1 MNWQGKR
8 VLVTGAN
15 ANTGFEIA
23 RRFADA
29 GATVFLHA
37 PTPGEARAASARL
50 RATARVEVWP
60 VAADFRRPAR
70 IGPMIDGI
78 LRRAGE
84 IDILINNAVDQAMG
98 YAMQDTPQSVLRAA
112 IAINLESLFVCT
124 QAVVRAMIKQGGGAV
139 VNIGS
144 NTSERAI
151 RNRSAYIATKG
162 ALDALTRALAVELAD
177 HGIRVNMVVPGYIH
191 SDRWKS
197 LTNGVVARRRAN
209 LPLGREARAI
219 DVAEAILFLASDAA
233 RSITGARLAVDAGS
247 LAQLLPADV
256 ETGAGLLRRPTKAK

>member
-23 RRFADA
+23 RRFADV

-37 PTPGEARAASARL
+37 PTLGEARAAAARL
-50 RATARVEVWP
+50 RTTARMKVWP

-78 LRRAGE
+78 LRRVGG
-84 IDILINNAVDQAMG
+84 IDILVNNAVDQAMG
-98 YAMQDTPQSVLRAA
+98 YAMQDTPQPFLRAA

-124 QAVVRAMIKQGGGAV
+124 QAVVRAMIKQGAGTV

-151 RNRSAYIATKG
+151 RKRSVYIATKG

-197 LTNGVVARRRAN
+197 LTKGLVVRRRAN

-256 ETGAGLLRRPTKAK
+256 ETGTGLLRRPANAK

>member
-1 MNWQGKR
+1 MNWHGKR

-23 RRFADA
+23 RRFADV

-37 PTPGEARAASARL
+37 PTLGEARAAAAKL
-50 RATARVEVWP
+50 RTTPQMEVWP

-78 LRRAGE
+78 IRRADG
-84 IDILINNAVDQAMG
+84 IDILINNAVDQVIG
-98 YAMQDTPQSVLRAA
+98 YAMQDTPLSALRAA

-124 QAVVRAMIKQGGGAV
+124 QAVVRAMIKQGGGTV

-151 RNRSAYIATKG
+151 RQRSVYIATKG
-162 ALDALTRALAVELAD
+162 ALDALTRALAVELGD

-197 LTNGVVARRRAN
+197 LTKGVITRRRAN
-209 LPLGREARAI
+209 LPLGREASAT

-256 ETGAGLLRRPTKAK
+256 ETGNGLLRRPPNAQ